1 MSAPHGPESRTGRE
15 HRPGATAPGGTGGG
29 PLGDP
34 GDPGDPGGPA
44 GPSGDTAGVYALARL
59 GGSWPWLLGSAVATL
74 VPGVLVLVWP
84 EATLHVLAVLIGLYL
99 LVNGAFR
106 FVAAFSRKGHD
117 RLPGLLL
124 AVLYVLA
131 GVLCLRNPLQT
142 IAALSLV
149 VGAVWLVSGILT
161 LYAALTTE
169 NLPHRGV
176 VLGVAVLGIVA
187 GVVVLAVPTE
197 SARALTRLLGLWL
210 VLLGLAEAVAA
221 LAWRSALTRTRA
233 SGPHP
238 PTPAT
243 RHV

>member
-15 HRPGATAPGGTGGG
+15 HRPGATVPGGTGDG
-29 PLGDP
+29 PLGDPRGP
-34 GDPGDPGGPA
+34 GDPGDP
-44 GPSGDTAGVYALARL
+44 AGVHALARL
-59 GGSWPWLLGSAVATL
+59 GGSWPWLLGSAAATL

-106 FVAAFSRKGHD
+106 FVAAFSGKGHD
-117 RLPGLLL
+117 RLPGLLP

-161 LYAALTTE
+161 LYAALTTG

-210 VLLGLAEAVAA
+210 VLLGLAEGVAA

-233 SGPHP
+233 SGPYP